1 MSSQSRH
8 REPESSANSSGR
20 DSGRG
25 LRFTDWSVVGTRT
38 FTPDDLTEV
47 VGSFVMD
54 QDADTLWTR
63 ITLLSPAQPWPWSY
77 GILGFKT
84 TSGYELG
91 SVKAYPE
98 VDSEVFKLG
107 IGRPPSE
114 RSGVLTFEPRSFNL
128 AWIKNGYSLTLKF
141 ECSSG
146 VTGGGSGDPV
156 VVNSFVRST
165 DGSGLQLVQV
175 DFS

>member
-1 MSSQSRH
+1 MSSQSRK
-8 REPESSANSSGR
+8 RGRAPRTDGTNSIHSP
-20 DSGRG
+20 S

-114 RSGVLTFEPRSFNL
+114 RSGILTFEPRSFNL
-128 AWIKNGYSLTLKF
+128 QWIKNGYPLTLKF

>member
-1 MSSQSRH
+1 MSSQSRQ
-8 REPESSANSSGR
+8 RDNNPAVTVTSTESTPGV
-20 DSGRG
+20 
-25 LRFTDWSVVGTRT
+25 RFQDWSTVGERT

-47 VGSFVMD
+47 VGSFVMGQND
-54 QDADTLWTR
+54 DTLWTR

-84 TSGYELG
+84 SNGYELG

-98 VDSEVFKLG
+98 VDSEVFRLG
-107 IGRPPSE
+107 IGRAPYE

-128 AWIKNGYSLTLKF
+128 AWIKKGYPMSLKF
-141 ECSSG
+141 ECASG
-146 VTGGGSGDPV
+146 VTGGGSSVDRV
-156 VVNSFVRST
+156 INSFVRAS